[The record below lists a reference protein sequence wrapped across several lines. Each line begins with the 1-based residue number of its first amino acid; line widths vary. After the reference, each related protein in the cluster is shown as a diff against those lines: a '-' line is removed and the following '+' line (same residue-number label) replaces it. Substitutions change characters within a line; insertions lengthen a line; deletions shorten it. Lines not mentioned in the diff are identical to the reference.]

1 MKDDSPVSAFA
12 MQALLLSLVAV
23 GGVNAVLPELHRQ
36 VVENNHWLTDQQFA
50 DMFAIANASPGPNML
65 IITLIGAYLGGVW
78 GAVLATL
85 ALCTPTCVLTY
96 AFAHVWERFK
106 DAPWRI
112 AIQAGLVPVTV
123 GLIAASAYLLAGAA
137 DHNALAYGITAVTAL
152 VSCYTR
158 VHPLWVMG
166 AAAALGYAGFV

>member
-1 MKDDSPVSAFA
+1 MKDDSLITAFA
-12 MQALLLSLVAV
+12 MQALMLSLVAV

-36 VVENNHWLTDQQFA
+36 VVENNHWITDQQFA
-50 DMFAIANASPGPNML
+50 DMFAISNASPGPNML
-65 IITLIGAYLGGVW
+65 IITLMGAYLGGIW

-85 ALCTPTCVLTY
+85 ALCTPTCLLTY

-123 GLIAASAYLLAGAA
+123 GLIAASAYLLARAA
-137 DHNALAYGITAVTAL
+137 DHSLLAYVLTVATAA
-152 VSCYTR
+152 VSYYTR

-166 AAAALGYAGFV
+166 LAAALGYAGFV